1 MRILTGKLKGR
12 QIKVPKGNIT
22 RPTSGRIKK
31 SIFDTIG
38 PFDSDTI
45 ALDIFS
51 GSGGMGI
58 EALSRG
64 AKQVTFIEQNR
75 KVAKILKENLNNCR
89 LEEKADIIELD
100 YKKALSVLKKN
111 NSKFDIIFIDPPY
124 SIYNEEESVE
134 NLVLLSQNV
143 LKNDG
148 TIIIEH
154 NTINDINLDPFETK
168 TKKYGET
175 MISFLWR
182 KN

>member
-1 MRILTGKLKGR
+1 MRILTGRLKGR

-38 PFDSDTI
+38 PFDSDTF

-51 GSGGMGI
+51 GTGGLGI

-64 AKQVTFIEQNR
+64 AKQVTFIEQNK
-75 KVAKILKENLNNCR
+75 KVAKILKENIANCG
-89 LEEKADIIELD
+89 LGEKANIIELD
-100 YKKALSVLKKN
+100 YKKALNILIKSN
-111 NSKFDIIFIDPPY
+111 DKFDLIFVDPPY
-124 SIYNEEESVE
+124 SFYANVNLQDLIKVCQEFLKE
-134 NLVLLSQNV
+134 NGML
-143 LKNDG
+143 
-148 TIIIEH
+148 IIEH
-154 NTINDINLDPFETK
+154 NTTNKVNYDSFEIK

-175 MISFLWR
+175 MISYLWR